1 MKKIIYILL
10 IIIILLSIPFILHSQ
25 EYKVIT
31 GGTVINTNGT
41 GVIED
46 AVIIIK
52 DNIIVEVGKNI
63 KAQIPQNSEIIEA
76 GGKFIIPGLID
87 SHIHFFQSGGL
98 YTRPDAIDLR
108 NRLSYPSELD
118 WIRNNIDDVFK
129 RYIRCGIT
137 SVVDLGG
144 PFWNFAIRDYSKTA
158 DIAPRV
164 FITGPLISSYE
175 PEKLKT
181 DDLAII
187 KVTTKDE
194 ALKLTKKIMDKQPD
208 FMKIWYI
215 VGRDG
220 WSSEN
225 DFFPIVK
232 AVADESHKKGL
243 PLYVHATELETAK
256 KAMQAGADVL
266 VHMVRDKD
274 IDDEF
279 IALAKKNNVVII
291 PTLWVFKSYESVFTK
306 QMKLLT
312 SEYWLGNPKIISSFF
327 DMYELSFD
335 ELGERQKKL
344 LVDKRSIGIDSVW
357 LRNLKKMK
365 EAGITIAVGTDAGNI
380 GVLHGPS
387 IFHEFDYMTK
397 AGLSNHELLVDATFN
412 AAKMLRREK
421 ELGSIEKGKLADL
434 VILNSNPL
442 DDIQNTSDI
451 SVVIKNG
458 KIFVPDSVL
467 PKKPEDIAQV
477 QLNAYN
483 ARDIG
488 AFLSAYTDSVEVFL
502 FPDTFRYKGKEEM
515 RKVYSAFFDK
525 APSLHCKLLNRI
537 VKGNYVIDREFI
549 TGVPGRENINAVAIY
564 ETEGGLIIKVWFLP

>member
-1 MKKIIYILL
+1 MKILIKIFLFFI
-10 IIIILLSIPFILHSQ
+10 LSISLSSQ

-52 DNIIVEVGKNI
+52 DSVIVEVGKNI
-63 KAQIPQNSEIIEA
+63 KDKIPQNSEVIEA

-108 NRLSYPSELD
+108 QRLPYASELK

-144 PFWNFAIRDYSKTA
+144 PFWNFDIRDYSKTA
-158 DIAPRV
+158 EIAPRV

-175 PEKLKT
+175 PEKLKS

-194 ALKLTKKIMDKQPD
+194 ALKLAKKIMEQQPD

-266 VHMVRDKD
+266 VHIIRDKD
-274 IDDEF
+274 VDDEF

-306 QMKLLT
+306 QLKLLPI
-312 SEYWLGNPKIISSFF
+312 EYWFGNPKIISSFF
-327 DMYELSFD
+327 DMAELSFD
-335 ELGERQKKL
+335 ELGERQRKL
-344 LVDKRSIGIDSVW
+344 LVDMKPIEIDSIW
-357 LRNLKKMK
+357 LRNLRRFRD
-365 EAGITIAVGTDAGNI
+365 AGITIAVGTDAGNI

-387 IFHEFDYMTK
+387 IYHEFEYMSMT
-397 AGLSNHELLVDATFN
+397 GLTNHELLVDATYN
-412 AAKMLRREK
+412 AAKMLRKEK
-421 ELGSIEKGKLADL
+421 QLGSIEKGKLADL

-483 ARDIG
+483 ARDIES
-488 AFLSAYTDSVEVFL
+488 FLSAYTDDVEVFL

-564 ETEGGLIIKVWFLP
+564 EAEGGLIKKVWFLP